1 MNASG
6 LVTLSAAANHLT
18 GWNAFDW
25 FFHILFAILGWIAV
39 AAPVFVMHRL
49 ETTRVPQPPPPA
61 APVTVVG
68 ASPTPVAPE
77 TSSDWQYYVMA
88 VCIGLGGAILGAT
101 FGWITARHIANAF
114 LVFAWWML
122 PLLCGAAVT
131 MYWVVE
137 EKPSEDKRSRTGWAV
152 AVAALVYGAAGILI
166 LGADLITRLAA
177 QASLSSDAMIA
188 LVLVGVLG
196 WALWIFSPR
205 RRRAKRGS

>member
-1 MNASG
+1 VNASS
-6 LVTLSAAANHLT
+6 LVTLGAAANHLT

-39 AAPVFVMHRL
+39 AAPVYVMHRL
-49 ETTRVPQPPPPA
+49 ETTSVPPPVPPA
-61 APVTVVG
+61 APVTT
-68 ASPTPVAPE
+68 A
-77 TSSDWQYYVMA
+77 DWQYYVMA
-88 VCIGLGGAILGAT
+88 VCIGIGGAILGAT

-114 LVFAWWML
+114 LVFAWWMV

-137 EKPSEDKRSRTGWAV
+137 ERPSRDKRSRTGWAV
-152 AVAALVYGAAGILI
+152 AVSTLVYGAAGILI

-188 LVLVGVLG
+188 LVLIGVLG

-205 RRRAKRGS
+205 RRRARRGS

>member
-1 MNASG
+1 MNASS

-39 AAPVFVMHRL
+39 AIPVYLMHRM
-49 ETTRVPQPPPPA
+49 ETRNVRQPPPPA
-61 APVTVVG
+61 APVTE
-68 ASPTPVAPE
+68 PE
-77 TSSDWQYYVMA
+77 WQYYTMA
-88 VCIGLGGAILGAT
+88 VCIGVGGAILGAT

-137 EKPSEDKRSRTGWAV
+137 ERPSEEKRSKTGWAV
-152 AVAALVYGAAGILI
+152 AMAALVYWAAGILI
-166 LGADLITRLAA
+166 LGADLITRLAS

-188 LVLVGVLG
+188 LVLIGVLG

-205 RRRAKRGS
+205 RRAKRGS

>member
-1 MNASG
+1 VNASG

-18 GWNAFDW
+18 GWGAFDW

-39 AAPVFVMHRL
+39 ATPVYIMHRL
-49 ETTRVPQPPPPA
+49 ETMRVIQPPPPA
-61 APVTVVG
+61 APVTT
-68 ASPTPVAPE
+68 TPE
-77 TSSDWQYYVMA
+77 WHYYVMA

-137 EKPSEDKRSRTGWAV
+137 ERPSEEKRSRTGWAV
-152 AVAALVYGAAGILI
+152 AIAALVYAAVGILI

-177 QASLSSDAMIA
+177 QASLSSQAMIV

-196 WALWIFSPR
+196 WALWLFSPR
-205 RRRAKRGS
+205 RRARRRLQ

>member
-6 LVTLSAAANHLT
+6 LVPLSAAANHLT
-18 GWNAFDW
+18 GWGAFDW

-39 AAPVFVMHRL
+39 ATPVYVMHRL
-49 ETTRVPQPPPPA
+49 ETMRVTQPPPPA
-61 APVTVVG
+61 APVT
-68 ASPTPVAPE
+68 TAPE
-77 TSSDWQYYVMA
+77 WHYYVMA

-137 EKPSEDKRSRTGWAV
+137 ERPSEEKRSRTGWAV
-152 AVAALVYGAAGILI
+152 AIAALVYAAVGILI

-177 QASLSSDAMIA
+177 QASLSSQAMIV

-196 WALWIFSPR
+196 WALWLFSPR
-205 RRRAKRGS
+205 RRARRRRLQ

>member
-1 MNASG
+1 MHYP
-6 LVTLSAAANHLT
+6 LSFQRLNERLQSK
-18 GWNAFDW
+18 
-25 FFHILFAILGWIAV
+25 IAV
-39 AAPVFVMHRL
+39 R
-49 ETTRVPQPPPPA
+49 E
-61 APVTVVG
+61 
-68 ASPTPVAPE
+68 
-77 TSSDWQYYVMA
+77 
-88 VCIGLGGAILGAT
+88 

-196 WALWIFSPR
+196 WALWIFGP

>member
-1 MNASG
+1 VNASN

-18 GWNAFDW
+18 GWGAFDW
-25 FFHILFAILGWIAV
+25 FFHILFAVLGWIAV
-39 AAPVFVMHRL
+39 ATPVYVMHRL
-49 ETTRVPQPPPPA
+49 ETMRVTQPPPPA
-61 APVTVVG
+61 APVT
-68 ASPTPVAPE
+68 TAPE
-77 TSSDWQYYVMA
+77 WHYYVMA

-137 EKPSEDKRSRTGWAV
+137 ERPSEEKRSRTGWAV
-152 AVAALVYGAAGILI
+152 AIAALVYATVGILI

-177 QASLSSDAMIA
+177 QASLSSQAMIV

-196 WALWIFSPR
+196 WALWLFSPR
-205 RRRAKRGS
+205 RRARRRRLQ

>member
-1 MNASG
+1 VNASG

-39 AAPVFVMHRL
+39 AAPVYVMHRL
-49 ETTRVPQPPPPA
+49 ETTSVPPPQPPA
-61 APVTVVG
+61 APVT
-68 ASPTPVAPE
+68 T
-77 TSSDWQYYVMA
+77 SDWQYYVMA
-88 VCIGLGGAILGAT
+88 VCIGIGGAILGAT

-137 EKPSEDKRSRTGWAV
+137 ERPSREKRSRTGWAV
-152 AVAALVYGAAGILI
+152 AVSALVYGAAGILI

-188 LVLVGVLG
+188 LVLIGVLG

-205 RRRAKRGS
+205 RRARRGS

>member
-1 MNASG
+1 VTASG

-39 AAPVFVMHRL
+39 AAPVYVMHRL
-49 ETTRVPQPPPPA
+49 ETATVPAPPPPGAQVTTSPA
-61 APVTVVG
+61 APVT
-68 ASPTPVAPE
+68 T
-77 TSSDWQYYVMA
+77 SDWQYYLMA
-88 VCIGLGGAILGAT
+88 TCIGIGGAILGAT

-122 PLLCGAAVT
+122 PLICGAAVT

-137 EKPSEDKRSRTGWAV
+137 ERPSGSAEKRSRTGWAV
-152 AVAALVYGAAGILI
+152 AMAALVYWAAGILI

-177 QASLSSDAMIA
+177 QASLSSDAMIV
-188 LVLVGVLG
+188 LVLIGVLG
-196 WALWIFSPR
+196 WVLWLFSP

>member
-25 FFHILFAILGWIAV
+25 FFHIVFALLGWIAV
-39 AAPVFVMHRL
+39 AAPVLVMHRL
-49 ETTRVPQPPPPA
+49 ETTSVPPQPPPGAPVTTSPA
-61 APVTVVG
+61 APVT
-68 ASPTPVAPE
+68 T
-77 TSSDWQYYVMA
+77 SDWQYYVMS
-88 VCIGLGGAILGAT
+88 VCIGIGGAILGAT
-101 FGWITARHIANAF
+101 FGWITARHIANPF

-137 EKPSEDKRSRTGWAV
+137 EKPSDEKRSRTGWAV

-188 LVLVGVLG
+188 LVLIGVLG
-196 WALWIFSPR
+196 WALWLFGP

>member
-1 MNASG
+1 VNASG
-6 LVTLSAAANHLT
+6 LVTLSVAANHLT

-39 AAPVFVMHRL
+39 AAPVYVMHRV
-49 ETTRVPQPPPPA
+49 ETTSVPQSPPPA

-68 ASPTPVAPE
+68 ASPAAAAPE

-88 VCIGLGGAILGAT
+88 VCIGIGGAILGAT

-137 EKPSEDKRSRTGWAV
+137 ERPSREKRSRTGWAV
-152 AVAALVYGAAGILI
+152 AVSALVYGAAGILI

-188 LVLVGVLG
+188 LVLIGVLG

-205 RRRAKRGS
+205 RRARRGS